1 MAAEF
6 YVTIEGTK
14 QGALTGESTH
24 AKHEGSLDGLAFHYS
39 VAHPRDA
46 GSGMATGRRI
56 HQPISF
62 VKEWGAA
69 SPQIFQ
75 ALVTNET
82 ITSALFEF
90 VRTDEDGAEVVYH
103 RITVGSA
110 RVTEIEQFI
119 DDSDLAPTGKGLEK
133 ISLVFQRIEIEN
145 LDGTTSATDDFG
157 KA

>member
-90 VRTDEDGAEVVYH
+90 VRTDENSEEVVYH
-103 RITVGSA
+103 RIKVKSA

-119 DDSDLAPTGKGLEK
+119 DDSQVTSGRGREK
-133 ISLVFQRIEIEN
+133 ISLVFQRIEVEN
-145 LDGTTSATDDFG
+145 LDGKTSAIDDFS
-157 KA
+157 KI

>member
-14 QGALTGESTH
+14 QGALTGESVRPR
-24 AKHEGSLDGLAFHYS
+24 HEGELAGLAFHYS

-82 ITSALFEF
+82 IKSAVFEF
-90 VRTDEDGAEVVYH
+90 VRTADTGEEIVFHSIKVS
-103 RITVGSA
+103 SA

-119 DDSDLAPTGKGLEK
+119 DDSELAPTGKGLEK

-145 LDGTTSATDDFG
+145 LDGKTSAIDDFG

>member
-14 QGALTGESTH
+14 QGALTGESTR

-56 HQPISF
+56 HQPITF
-62 VKEWGAA
+62 VKQWGAA

-82 ITSALFEF
+82 IKSAVFEF
-90 VRTDEDGAEVVYH
+90 VRTDENGEEVVFH
-103 RITVGSA
+103 TIKVSSA

-119 DDSDLAPTGKGLEK
+119 DDSAAAQDTKGLEK

-145 LDGTTSATDDFG
+145 VAGQTSAIDDFG
-157 KA
+157 KV

>member
-14 QGALTGESTH
+14 QGALAGESTR

-46 GSGMATGRRI
+46 GGGMATGRRI
-56 HQPISF
+56 HQPITF
-62 VKEWGAA
+62 VKQWGAA

-82 ITSALFEF
+82 ITSAIFEF
-90 VRTDEDGAEVVYH
+90 VRTDDNGEEIVYH
-103 RITVGSA
+103 SIKVTSA
-110 RVTEIEQFI
+110 RITEIEQFV
-119 DDSDLAPTGKGLEK
+119 DDSPLAQNGKGLEK
-133 ISLVFQRIEIEN
+133 ISLVFQRIEIQN
-145 LDGTTSATDDFG
+145 IDGKTSAIDDFS
-157 KA
+157 KI